1 MRHFVIFL
9 GVLGLMTVSYDLGQK
24 SGLAY
29 AVKSNNVPED
39 LEMACLRLWVGE
51 QNKKWYEKHGK

>member
-9 GVLGLMTVSYDLGQK
+9 GILGLMTVSYDMGQRQGIALSVNTK
-24 SGLAY
+24 
-29 AVKSNNVPED
+29 NVSED

>member
-1 MRHFVIFL
+1 
-9 GVLGLMTVSYDLGQK
+9 MTVSYDMGQK

-29 AVKSNNVPED
+29 AVKSNNSTED
-39 LEMACLRLWVGE
+39 LEMACLKLWVGE